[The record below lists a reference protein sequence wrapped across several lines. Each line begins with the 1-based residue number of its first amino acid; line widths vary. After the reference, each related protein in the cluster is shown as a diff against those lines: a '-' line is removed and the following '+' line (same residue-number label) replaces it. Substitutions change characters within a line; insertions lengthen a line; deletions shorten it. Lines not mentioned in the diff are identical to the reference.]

1 MTKMW
6 CDMCVTFVKSIQ
18 RTVAE
23 NFLFFKEKAYKLSEK
38 SYNGYNETI

>member
-1 MTKMW
+1 MW
-6 CDMCVTFVKSIQ
+6 RDMRGAFVKSIQ
-18 RTVAE
+18 RTDAE